1 MMRFATLMKHPADW
15 MIGKHAN
22 NEVVITS
29 RIRLARNLNNLSFP
43 GWATKAQRIES
54 LELVR
59 PKVEA
64 LKVMKNGFSHELS
77 ELEAIQKQVLV
88 ERHLISREQAA
99 RGQGSA
105 AVVDR
110 GQRLSLMINE
120 EDHLRMQSIRAGLDL
135 RGAHKLLGKV
145 DDALEQELEF
155 AFDSELGYL
164 TACPTNLGTGMRASA
179 MLHLPALV
187 LTEQIGQVLQ
197 AVNKIGLAV
206 RGIFGEGTE
215 SLGHLFQISNQST
228 LGESEEVIISR
239 LERVVSQ
246 IQTHET
252 NARLK
257 MLEDEPNQLSDKIGR
272 AYGILRYATMFD
284 SKEAFAHISLLRMG
298 AAMGYFS
305 DGIMQVC
312 DSMMMDIQP
321 AHLQL
326 HAGAELDPNQR
337 DLIRAE
343 ILRSRLQSLDAP
355 ATSISNDH
363 LVSGENS
370 TGDLNFENE

>member
-1 MMRFATLMKHPADW
+1 MRFSTLMKHPADW
-15 MIGKHAN
+15 MIGKNAK

-29 RIRLARNLNNLSFP
+29 RIRLARNLHNVSFP
-43 GWATKAQRIES
+43 GWAKKTERIES
-54 LELVR
+54 MQLMRE
-59 PKVEA
+59 KAEA
-64 LKVMKNGFSHELS
+64 LKAMKNGFSHELS
-77 ELEAIQKQVLV
+77 DLEPLQKQVLV

-105 AVVDR
+105 AVVNR

-120 EDHLRMQSIRAGLDL
+120 EDHLRMQSIRAGLHL
-135 RGAHKLLGKV
+135 RDAHKLLSKV
-145 DDALEQELEF
+145 DGELEKELQF
-155 AFDSELGYL
+155 AYDDELGYL

-206 RGIFGEGTE
+206 RGLFGEGTE
-215 SLGHLFQISNQST
+215 SLGHLFQISNQAT
-228 LGESEEVIISR
+228 LGESEDVIISR
-239 LERVVSQ
+239 LERVIAQ
-246 IQTHET
+246 IEIHET

-257 MLEDEPNQLSDKIGR
+257 MLENEPNQLSNKIGR
-272 AYGILRYATMFD
+272 AYGTLGYATMFE

-298 AAMGYFS
+298 AAMGYFPKRT
-305 DGIMQVC
+305 MQIC

-326 HAGAELDPNQR
+326 HAGSELVPEER

-343 ILRSRLQSLDAP
+343 ILRSRLQFLDAP
-355 ATSISNDH
+355 AINILTNDIDGDHDSIGN
-363 LVSGENS
+363 
-370 TGDLNFENE
+370 LNFENE

>member
-1 MMRFATLMKHPADW
+1 MMRFSTLMKHPADW
-15 MIGKHAN
+15 MTGKNAK

-29 RIRLARNLNNLSFP
+29 RIRLARNLNGASFP
-43 GWATKAQRIES
+43 GWAKKSERIAAMEQM
-54 LELVR
+54 R
-59 PKVEA
+59 PKLEA

-77 ELEAIQKQVLV
+77 ELAPLQKQVLV

-105 AVVDR
+105 AIVDR
-110 GQRLSLMINE
+110 NQRLSLMINE
-120 EDHLRMQSIRAGLDL
+120 EDHLRMQSIRAGLQL
-135 RGAHKLLGKV
+135 RDAHALLSKV
-145 DDALEQELEF
+145 DGELEKDLEF
-155 AFDSELGYL
+155 AYDSELGYL

-206 RGIFGEGTE
+206 RGLFGEGTE
-215 SLGHLFQISNQST
+215 SLGHLFQISNQAT
-228 LGESEEVIISR
+228 LGESEEAIISR
-239 LERVVSQ
+239 LERVIAQVE
-246 IQTHET
+246 THET
-252 NARLK
+252 NARMK
-257 MLEDEPNQLSDKIGR
+257 MLEDEPNELSDKIGR
-272 AYGILRYATMFD
+272 AYGTLGYATMFE

-298 AAMGYFS
+298 AAMGYFP
-305 DGIMQVC
+305 DGTMQIC

-326 HAGAELDPNQR
+326 HAGAELEPEER
-337 DLIRAE
+337 DLMRAE
-343 ILRSRLQSLDAP
+343 ILRGRLQSLRAP
-355 ATSISNDH
+355 AINIITNHIAGGD
-363 LVSGENS
+363 ES